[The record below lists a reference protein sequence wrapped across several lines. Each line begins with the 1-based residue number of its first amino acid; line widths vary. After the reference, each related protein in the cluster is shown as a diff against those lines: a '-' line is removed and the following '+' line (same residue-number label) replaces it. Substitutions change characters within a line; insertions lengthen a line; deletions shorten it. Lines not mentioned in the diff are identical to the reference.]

1 VSVSLLEVYLNQD
14 VTWTPAQRNADGITK
29 KDGSGRTLYGTAQTI
44 KALVNDKFQMV
55 RDKTGAEI
63 VSSGYAKTLTAVE
76 VDDKLNGRVVISR
89 NIHRDFDGQEEGR
102 TVYLK

>member
-1 VSVSLLEVYLNQD
+1 VSLLEIYLNQD
-14 VTWTPAQRNADGITK
+14 VTWTPAQRNTDGTSK
-29 KDGSGRTLYGTAQTI
+29 KDGSGRTLYDTGQTI

-55 RDKTGAEI
+55 RDKTGAET
-63 VSSGYAKTLTAVE
+63 VSSGYVKTMATVE
-76 VDDKLNGRVVISR
+76 VDDKIDGRVVISR